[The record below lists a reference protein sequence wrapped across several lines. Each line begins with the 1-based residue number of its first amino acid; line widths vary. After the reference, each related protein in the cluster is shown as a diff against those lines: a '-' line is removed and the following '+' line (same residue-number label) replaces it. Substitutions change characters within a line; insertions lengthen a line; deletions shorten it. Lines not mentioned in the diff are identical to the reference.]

1 MEGLGNLAAG
11 VESMKRQDHD
21 DLIGLLPRLTAFA
34 RALLREP
41 DTAAD
46 IVQEAVSRALS
57 ARRVPRD
64 RPAYRAWLFTI
75 VRNAALDEFR
85 RRRRPE
91 PDGETGVDLWR
102 FDDDRIAKI
111 TIEQGLS
118 VLSPQHREIIA
129 LIDIAGFGY
138 GEAADILQV
147 PVGTVMSRITRAR
160 GALLAAIDRSTV
172 RPLKTKHGR

>member
-1 MEGLGNLAAG
+1 MSGQEH
-11 VESMKRQDHD
+11 E

-85 RRRRPE
+85 RRKRPE
-91 PDGETGVDLWR
+91 PEAGAAIDLWR
-102 FDDDRIAKI
+102 FDDDRIARI
-111 TIEQGLS
+111 TIAQGLS
-118 VLSPQHREIIA
+118 TLPAHHREIIG

-138 GEAADILQV
+138 GEAADILDV